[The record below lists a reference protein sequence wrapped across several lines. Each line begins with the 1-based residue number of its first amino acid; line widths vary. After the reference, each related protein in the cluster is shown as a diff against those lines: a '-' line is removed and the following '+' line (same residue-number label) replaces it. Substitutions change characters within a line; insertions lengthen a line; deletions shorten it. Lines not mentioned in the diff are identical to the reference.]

1 VNWGLL
7 AVVAATIGVIF
18 GAYKYGESAGE
29 ARANAAEARDAEVA
43 RIAADVATTG
53 AAKAL
58 TGLDAKLGS
67 IRQEI
72 QRGTRSNPVYVDCRH
87 PPEQLRRL
95 NEILTGARAVAPGA
109 SGVRASPDS
118 LDQR

>member
-1 VNWGLL
+1 MNYGVL
-7 AVVAATIGVIF
+7 AVVAVTIGVIF

-29 ARANAAEARDAEVA
+29 ARAKAAEARDAEVA
-43 RIAADVATTG
+43 RIAADIATTG

-67 IRQEI
+67 IRQEV
-72 QRGTRSNPVYVDCRH
+72 QRGIRTSPVYIDCRH

-109 SGVRASPDS
+109 SGVRPSADS
-118 LDQR
+118 IDQR